1 MGSIGNSNDIIDFSN
16 DVAFAQIHYADQ
28 SMPAFRPDPS
38 AEAGLMQPLQYSE
51 EVSAQAATAP
61 SVVVSG
67 DLPTE
72 EIAALRGLNNRYNHN
87 RHLDFNYLII
97 EAFDFDY
104 II

>member
-1 MGSIGNSNDIIDFSN
+1 MGSIGNSNDIIDFRN

-38 AEAGLMQPLQYSE
+38 AEAGLMQPLQYSD
-51 EVSAQAATAP
+51 EVSVQAATAP

-72 EIAALRGLNNRYNHN
+72 EIAALTNAAP
-87 RHLDFNYLII
+87 LDRSV
-97 EAFDFDY
+97 ESDFDRFFNFLNGN
-104 II
+104 